1 MRVIS
6 AALDCIGGFAEWL
19 AMHPDLLPHVTPI
32 VLSAL
37 TSPEIAL
44 YATMAL
50 KDMSRDCAAGMKP
63 YSEEIIRAC
72 DNALKSGQLKHGE
85 CVRLMYPIGKML
97 SLLPPETILP
107 KLEPILTP
115 YLRDMQA
122 TVEQP
127 INPQTKAKI
136 SFLLKI
142 LMTLFQ
148 SLDIRR
154 RDDEQAEAQQANL
167 THPQPISVIFPQIYP
182 LLKRV
187 AEVWIK
193 DDDVMETLSSV
204 LKQVVSTLLDDIKP
218 FSQDIIMLLIQC
230 YETQPH
236 SSTLELSRQF
246 FVMYGNDQTMQPLLK
261 SFLKQLVERTLKEIQ
276 SSGNPSDFT
285 DLVQA
290 FFQVLSQVLK
300 KTPTLLTTPNGNQE
314 IDLARL
320 FQSGCGCLGFPEN
333 GPVKY
338 ACTFLANFI
347 NVGREHPPLNMII
360 NHHGETLFMNTMQC
374 LGGQSAVSNSFVDH
388 YVDVLFALNKKY
400 FDNLCQWLTTL
411 VNTDGFPSSNVNKEQ
426 KQQFASLV
434 LKERANKRRL
444 QEIVRE
450 FALACTGLAG
460 TQQAIQMAQVLAAW
474 DRVGDQNKKTSSAD
488 GNQNQGLTLN

>member
-1 MRVIS
+1 
-6 AALDCIGGFAEWL
+6 
-19 AMHPDLLPHVTPI
+19 
-32 VLSAL
+32 
-37 TSPEIAL
+37 
-44 YATMAL
+44 
-50 KDMSRDCAAGMKP
+50 
-63 YSEEIIRAC
+63 
-72 DNALKSGQLKHGE
+72 
-85 CVRLMYPIGKML
+85 MYPIGKML

-127 INPQTKAKI
+127 INPATKAKI

-148 SLDIRR
+148 TLDIRR

-167 THPQPISVIFPQIYP
+167 TKHPQPISVIFPQIYP

-193 DDDVMETLSSV
+193 DDDVIETLSSV

-218 FSQDIIMLLIQC
+218 FSHDIIMLLIQC

-261 SFLKQLVERTLKEIQ
+261 SFLKQLVERTLKEMT
-276 SSGNPSDFT
+276 STGNPSDFT

-300 KTPTLLTTPNGNQE
+300 KTPTLLTTPNAGNQE
-314 IDLARL
+314 I
-320 FQSGCGCLGFPEN
+320 G
-333 GPVKY
+333 
-338 ACTFLANFI
+338 
-347 NVGREHPPLNMII
+347 NVQLY
-360 NHHGETLFMNTMQC
+360 
-374 LGGQSAVSNSFVDH
+374 FV
-388 YVDVLFALNKKY
+388 L
-400 FDNLCQWLTTL
+400 
-411 VNTDGFPSSNVNKEQ
+411 
-426 KQQFASLV
+426 
-434 LKERANKRRL
+434 
-444 QEIVRE
+444 
-450 FALACTGLAG
+450 
-460 TQQAIQMAQVLAAW
+460 
-474 DRVGDQNKKTSSAD
+474 
-488 GNQNQGLTLN
+488 